1 MERRNPYRVP
11 DGYFSDLRNTLNEK
25 VSEQTAAESVTPW
38 QRARGM
44 LGLVGTF
51 GVLVLLATVGYYFTG
66 HKATLIE
73 AEVNDPLLGYSIT
86 LDEVESIDSAFT
98 ATSGTLQLAEAAN
111 EYLEIYGYG
120 YMDVETYET
129 VNGD

>member
-1 MERRNPYRVP
+1 MERRNPYRLP

-25 VSEQTAAESVTPW
+25 VSEQTAAESVTSW
-38 QRARGM
+38 QRVRGM

-51 GVLVLLATVGYYFTG
+51 GVLVLMATIGYYFTG
-66 HKATLIE
+66 YQATLTE
-73 AEVNDPLLGYSIT
+73 AELNDPLLGYSIT
-86 LDEVESIDSAFT
+86 LDDVESIDSALT
-98 ATSGTLQLAEAAN
+98 ASSGTLQLAEAAN